1 MKGAVKDQGVL
12 KGTWVTYLIV
22 CFVTLGSV
30 FPLYYTIVMASHTNA
45 EMAAARRRCCRTCR
59 CSTTSRRRSSWHRS
73 TWAWSTR

>member
-30 FPLYYTIVMASHTNA
+30 FPLYYTIVNTMVGRRPGRVTCRNCPHREAPSI
-45 EMAAARRRCCRTCR
+45 AAA
-59 CSTTSRRRSSWHRS
+59 S
-73 TWAWSTR
+73 